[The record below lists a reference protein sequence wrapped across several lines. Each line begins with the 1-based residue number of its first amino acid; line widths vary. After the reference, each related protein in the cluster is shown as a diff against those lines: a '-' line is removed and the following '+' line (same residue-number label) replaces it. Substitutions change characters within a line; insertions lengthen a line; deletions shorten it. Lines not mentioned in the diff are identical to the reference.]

1 MGRPGTPR
9 RRGERATGL
18 PFGYDRVDDCLA
30 DGGLPLGRLHEIG
43 GTGIETE
50 TGAVTAAF
58 AAGILARLP
67 GRGAILW
74 CGLRDDLYGP
84 GLAGRGVDPDRLIRV
99 AARNDEA
106 VLAVLE
112 RSAEHTPELQSLMR
126 I

>member
-1 MGRPGTPR
+1 MVRHLSPPVLEALRRRMRMLETPR
-9 RRGERATGL
+9 RRGERATVL
-18 PFGYDRVDDCLA
+18 PFGDDRVDDCLA

-74 CGLRDDLYGP
+74 CGLR
-84 GLAGRGVDPDRLIRV
+84 
-99 AARNDEA
+99 
-106 VLAVLE
+106 
-112 RSAEHTPELQSLMR
+112 RSEEHTAELQFLMR
-126 I
+126 NP